1 MELNK
6 SPSSRSG
13 LKHGHSKYP
22 QWPAISP
29 LYPHCGHLENA
40 HWTTRSHQIYQRIS
54 TRIVSPIVFSFLRSF
69 VPPDTLQFRLKP
81 DALRGGKGAVSGGL
95 PASRHP
101 YRRCGARLA
110 ARTGRLCI
118 EEEKTI
124 NRKVIN
130 NRQGDTI

>member
-22 QWPAISP
+22 TGP
-29 LYPHCGHLENA
+29 LYPRYFPTLA
-40 HWTTRSHQIYQRIS
+40 TWKYAQWTTRSHQIYPRIS

-81 DALRGGKGAVSGGL
+81 DALRGGPGAVSGGL
-95 PASRHP
+95 PTSRHP
-101 YRRCGARLA
+101 DRRCGARLA
-110 ARTGRLCI
+110 ARSRRLGV
-118 EEEKTI
+118 EK
-124 NRKVIN
+124 N
-130 NRQGDTI
+130 NDLMESFF